1 MFALCLEGEW
11 LDPDR
16 FIAAV
21 ARMMDRN
28 PKCASRTVRVP
39 SFLGERFYREP
50 LPDAAS
56 RACCFHEPDP
66 ALKDRETLEELI
78 QDLMNV
84 RLNMESA
91 PPVVF
96 HWFRLGQGRIVKFYP
111 CGRPTDGIGAI
122 CLVTTIPEGAVLS
135 FMGMKGLLERPEM
148 ERLTQLVET
157 TLDELAST
165 NAA

>member
-28 PKCASRTVRVP
+28 PKCASRIVRVP

-56 RACCFHEPDP
+56 RGCCPVLHGHE
-66 ALKDRETLEELI
+66 
-78 QDLMNV
+78 
-84 RLNMESA
+84 
-91 PPVVF
+91 
-96 HWFRLGQGRIVKFYP
+96 
-111 CGRPTDGIGAI
+111 GIA
-122 CLVTTIPEGAVLS
+122 
-135 FMGMKGLLERPEM
+135 ERPEM